1 MTLARGASIL
11 IYVITRRRFAV
22 GAAALV
28 AGSRLTAYQTP
39 DRVKEMNTILARITP
54 PQFPDRS
61 FDIVKFGA
69 VAGGEKDCTEAIGKA
84 IAACAQAGGGR
95 VVVPRGEFLTGPVHL
110 KSNMSLHLEEGSTL
124 KFSRDIKKF
133 LPVVLTRF
141 EGTECMNYSPLI
153 YALDQTNIGVTG
165 AGMLDGQA
173 DKDHWWPSKG
183 NSKQPGAPSSKADA
197 DALVAMG
204 DKDVPVS
211 QRVFGEGHYLRPAF
225 FQPYRCTNV
234 IIEGVSIRNSPM
246 WELNPVLCHNV
257 TVRGVKI
264 ASFGPNN
271 DGCDPEACTDV
282 LIEGCV
288 FETGDDCIAIK
299 SGRNRDG
306 RRVGVACENII
317 VRDCTMKDGHGGVS
331 LGSEGSGGIHNVF
344 IDNCRMDS
352 PNLQR
357 ALRLKTN
364 TFRGGSYE
372 NVYFTNSTV
381 GQVAE
386 AVVDVDFFYPEYDN
400 REGRG
405 GPFKPMVSNVVV
417 EHVTS
422 QSSKRA
428 VYLKGYDN
436 APVSGVRI
444 AHCTFNNVK
453 EADVIE
459 NVRDL
464 QLEDDKRNG
473 KEMTR

>member
-1 MTLARGASIL
+1 
-11 IYVITRRRFAV
+11 VITRRIFV
-22 GAAALV
+22 GGAAAIATVTGRRL
-28 AGSRLTAYQTP
+28 AGYQVP
-39 DRVKEMNTILARITP
+39 GREKQMQAILARIRA
-54 PQFPDRS
+54 PQFPGRV
-61 FDIVKFGA
+61 FDITRYGA
-69 VAGGEKDCTEAIGKA
+69 VAGGEKDATDAIAKA
-84 IAACAQAGGGR
+84 IAACSQSGGGR
-95 VVVPRGEFLTGPVHL
+95 VVAPRGEFLTGPVHL
-110 KSNMSLHLEEGSTL
+110 KSNTNLHLDEGSTL
-124 KFSRDIKKF
+124 KFSRDTKAY

-141 EGTECMNYSPLI
+141 ESTECMNYSPLI
-153 YALDQTNIGVTG
+153 YALDQTNVAVTG
-165 AGMLDGQA
+165 TGMLGGQA
-173 DKDHWWPSKG
+173 DREHWWPQKG
-183 NSKQPGAPSSKADA
+183 NTRDGAQPGAPTQKADA
-197 DALVAMG
+197 DALVEMG
-204 DKDVPVS
+204 NKDVPVS
-211 QRVFGEGHYLRPAF
+211 QRIFGEGHYLRPAF

-234 IIEGVSIRNSPM
+234 LIEGVSIRNSPM
-246 WELNPVLCHNV
+246 WELNPVLCRNV

-264 ASFGPNN
+264 ASYGPNN
-271 DGCDPEACTDV
+271 DGCDPECCTDV

-317 VRDCTMKDGHGGVS
+317 IRDCTMKDGHGGVA

-372 NVYFTNSTV
+372 NVYFTNTTV

-386 AVVDVDFFYPEYDN
+386 AVVEVDFFYPEYDN

-405 GPFKPMVSNVVV
+405 GGFKPLVSNVVV
-417 EHVTS
+417 ENVTS
-422 QSSKRA
+422 QTSKRA
-428 VYLKGYDN
+428 VYLRGYEN

-444 AHCTFNNVK
+444 AHCSFGKVTQD
-453 EADVIE
+453 DVIE
-459 NVRDL
+459 NVKDL
-464 QLEDDKRNG
+464 QLEDVKRNG

>member
-1 MTLARGASIL
+1 M
-11 IYVITRRRFAV
+11 TRRSFMS
-22 GAAALV
+22 GAAAIAT
-28 AGSRLTAYQTP
+28 AGGRRLAAYQP
-39 DRVKEMNTILARITP
+39 PGRVKELQAVLERIRA
-54 PQFPDRS
+54 PQFPGHA
-61 FDIVKFGA
+61 FDIVKYGA
-69 VAGGEKDCTEAIGKA
+69 AAGGQKDCSDAIVKA
-84 IAACAQAGGGR
+84 IEACTKAGGGR
-95 VVVPRGEFLTGPVHL
+95 VVVPRGVFLTGPIHL
-110 KSNMSLHLEEGSTL
+110 KSNTDLHLDEGSIL
-124 KFSRDIKKF
+124 KFSSDPKQY
-133 LPVVLTRF
+133 LPLVLTRF

-153 YALDQTNIGVTG
+153 YAFEQTNIAVTG
-165 AGMLDGQA
+165 TGMLDGQG
-173 DKDHWWPSKG
+173 DKEHWWPWTG
-183 NSKQPGAPSSKADA
+183 AARYGGQPGAPSARADA

-211 QRVFGEGHYLRPAF
+211 QRIFGEGHYLRPAF
-225 FQPYRCTNV
+225 FQPYRSTNV
-234 IIEGVSIRNSPM
+234 LIEGVSIRNSPM
-246 WELNPVLCHNV
+246 WELNPVLCRNV

-271 DGCDPEACTDV
+271 DGCDPESSTDV

-306 RRVGVACENII
+306 RRVGVACENIV

-364 TFRGGSYE
+364 SFRGGSYE
-372 NVYFTNSTV
+372 NVYFTNTTV

-386 AVVDVDFFYPEYDN
+386 AVVEVDFFYPEYAN

-405 GPFKPMVSNVVV
+405 GPFQPLVKNVVV

-422 QSSKRA
+422 QTSKRA
-428 VYLKGYDN
+428 VYLRGYEN

-444 AHCTFNNVK
+444 AHCSFGNVTQD
-453 EADVIE
+453 DVIE
-459 NVRDL
+459 NVKDL
-464 QLEDDKRNG
+464 QLDDVKRNG

>member
-1 MTLARGASIL
+1 VS
-11 IYVITRRRFAV
+11 
-22 GAAALV
+22 GAAAI
-28 AGSRLTAYQTP
+28 ATTASRRLAADQAP
-39 DRVKEMNTILARITP
+39 DRVKAMDAVLARIHP
-54 PQFPDRS
+54 PKFADRA
-61 FDIVKFGA
+61 FDIVKYGAAADGRKDSSDA
-69 VAGGEKDCTEAIGKA
+69 VAKA
-84 IAACAQAGGGR
+84 IDACAKAGGGR
-95 VVVPRGEFLTGPVHL
+95 VVVPRGEFLTGPIHL
-110 KSNMSLHLEEGSTL
+110 RTNTNLHLEEGSVL
-124 KFSRDIKKF
+124 KFSSDPKRY
-133 LPVVLTRF
+133 LPAVLTRF

-153 YALDQTNIGVTG
+153 YAFEQSNIAVTG
-165 AGMLDGQA
+165 TGMLDGQG
-173 DKDHWWPSKG
+173 DKGHWWPWTGSARYG
-183 NSKQPGAPSSKADA
+183 GQPGGPSAKADA

-211 QRVFGEGHYLRPAF
+211 ERVFGEGHYLRPAF
-225 FQPYRCTNV
+225 FQPYKCTNV
-234 IIEGVSIRNSPM
+234 LIEGVNIRDSPM
-246 WELNPVLCHNV
+246 WELNPVLCRNV

-271 DGCDPEACTDV
+271 DGCDPESSTDV

-306 RRVGVACENII
+306 RRVGVACENIVI
-317 VRDCTMKDGHGGVS
+317 RDCTMKDGHGGVS

-364 TFRGGSYE
+364 SFRGGSYE
-372 NVYFTNSTV
+372 NVYFTNTTV

-386 AVVDVDFFYPEYDN
+386 AVVEVDFFYPEYAN

-405 GPFKPMVSNVVV
+405 GPFQPLVKNVVV

-428 VYLKGYDN
+428 VYLRGYEN

-444 AHCTFNNVK
+444 AHCSFGNV
-453 EADVIE
+453 AQDDVIE
-459 NVRDL
+459 NVKDL
-464 QLEDDKRNG
+464 QLDDVKRNG

>member
-1 MTLARGASIL
+1 MLGLPTM
-11 IYVITRRRFAV
+11 TRRAFTC
-22 GAAALV
+22 GAAAFATV
-28 AGSRLTAYQTP
+28 AGRRLAAYQ
-39 DRVKEMNTILARITP
+39 DSVRIREMQAVLARIRA
-54 PQFPDRS
+54 PQFPDRV
-61 FDIVKFGA
+61 FDITKYGA
-69 VAGGEKDCTEAIGKA
+69 VPGGEKDSSAAIAAA
-84 IAACAQAGGGR
+84 IAACSQAGGGR
-95 VVVPRGEFLTGPVHL
+95 VVVPRGVFPTGPVHL
-110 KSNMSLHLEEGSTL
+110 KSNTNLHLEEGSTL
-124 KFSRDIKKF
+124 KFSRDTKQY
-133 LPVVLTRF
+133 LPLVLTRF

-153 YALDQTNIGVTG
+153 YCFEQTNVAVTG
-165 AGMLDGQA
+165 TGVLDGQA
-173 DKDHWWPSKG
+173 DREHWWPQRG
-183 NSKQPGAPSSKADA
+183 NAQPGAPNPRADA
-197 DALVAMG
+197 DALVAMA

-211 QRVFGEGHYLRPAF
+211 QRIFGEGHYLRPAF
-225 FQPYRCTNV
+225 VQPYRSTNV
-234 IIEGVSIRNSPM
+234 LIEGVSIRNSPM
-246 WELNPVLCHNV
+246 WELNPVLCRNV

-271 DGCDPEACTDV
+271 DGCDPESSTDV

-306 RRVGVACENII
+306 RRVGAPCENII
-317 VRDCTMKDGHGGVS
+317 IRDCTMKDGHGGVS

-372 NVYFTNSTV
+372 NVYFTNTTV

-386 AVVDVDFFYPEYDN
+386 AVVEVDFFYPEYEN

-405 GPFKPMVSNVVV
+405 GPFKPQVSNVVV
-417 EHVTS
+417 ENVTS
-422 QSSKRA
+422 KTSKRA
-428 VYLKGYDN
+428 VYLRGYPD

-444 AHCTFNNVK
+444 AHCSFGSVTQD
-453 EADVIE
+453 DVIE
-459 NVRDL
+459 NVKDL
-464 QLEDDKRNG
+464 RLEDVKRNG